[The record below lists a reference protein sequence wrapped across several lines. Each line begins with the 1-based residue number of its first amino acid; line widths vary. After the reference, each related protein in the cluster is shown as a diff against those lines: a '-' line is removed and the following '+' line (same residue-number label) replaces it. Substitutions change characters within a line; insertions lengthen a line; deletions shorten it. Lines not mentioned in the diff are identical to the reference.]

1 MFQVQLTIIGHVQG
15 VFYRA
20 HAQKIATKFGLTG
33 WIKNETNGTVSALI
47 QGDAAAI
54 DAFIEW
60 AKEGSPAAYV
70 KEVKIS
76 IKEKPK
82 TVYKDF
88 VIQ

>member
-60 AKEGSPAAYV
+60 AKKGSPSSRVEKVQIVAQ
-70 KEVKIS
+70 
-76 IKEKPK
+76 EKP
-82 TVYKDF
+82 TVPCKGF
-88 VIQ
+88 TIH